1 MWVFTLLNLFT
12 KTGAELQE
20 LASGTGTTMLSQ
32 SGKFDYP
39 VCCCPA
45 IVQHLPDTNILSFVL
60 VLVQIEET

>member
-1 MWVFTLLNLFT
+1 MGIHT
-12 KTGAELQE
+12 AELVYKNRHQLQE
-20 LASGTGTTMLSQ
+20 LARGTGTKMLSQ